1 MRKHAKRV
9 FAILKGESLC
19 CECRKPIRKVTFNSY
34 SIMTPDGRLHS
45 ICKDCYDRM
54 PKGFFRTTLA
64 PPYKGRGWH
73 KIIESK

>member
-9 FAILKGESLC
+9 FAILKGDGLC
-19 CECRKPIRKVTFNSY
+19 SECGRPIQKVDFNSY
-34 SIMTPDGRLHS
+34 SVATLDGRLHP
-45 ICKDCYDRM
+45 ICEDCYDRM
-54 PKGFFRTTLA
+54 SKGFFRTTLA